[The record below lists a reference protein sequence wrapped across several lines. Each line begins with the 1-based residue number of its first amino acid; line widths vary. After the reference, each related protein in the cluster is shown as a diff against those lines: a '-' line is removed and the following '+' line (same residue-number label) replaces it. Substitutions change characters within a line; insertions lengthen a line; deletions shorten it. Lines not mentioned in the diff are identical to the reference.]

1 MPATSAR
8 QRENGSRSVDAADAS
23 CEVELL
29 RRVARGESEAFG
41 PLYDRLAPRAYG
53 LALRMAG
60 DPSAAQ
66 DAVQEAFLRV
76 WLRARSFDAS
86 RGSACAWVL
95 GIVRNAVLDQLRSG
109 GAHERALRRAAE
121 SAPVERVP
129 ERAEQ
134 ALECADSRASLCA
147 AMAELPAAQ
156 RRMLEIAYFQ
166 DLTHD
171 EIARREGVPLGTV
184 KTRIRD
190 GLIRLRRIA
199 AAKGASH
206 DH

>member
-1 MPATSAR
+1 MPATSTR
-8 QRENGSRSVDAADAS
+8 QRENGTASVDVAEATHEAQ
-23 CEVELL
+23 LL
-29 RRVARGESEAFG
+29 RRVARGESEAFA

-60 DPSAAQ
+60 DASAAQ
-66 DAVQEAFLRV
+66 DAIQEAFLRV
-76 WLRARSFDAS
+76 WLRASSYDGS
-86 RGSACAWVL
+86 RGSVCAWVL

-121 SAPVERVP
+121 AIPVERVA
-129 ERAEQ
+129 EHGEQ
-134 ALECADSRASLCA
+134 AIECAETRSSLCA
-147 AMAELPAAQ
+147 AMEQLPPAQ
-156 RRMLEIAYFQ
+156 RRTLEIAYFQ
-166 DLTHD
+166 DLTHE

-199 AAKGASH
+199 AQGASH
-206 DH
+206 E

>member
-1 MPATSAR
+1 
-8 QRENGSRSVDAADAS
+8 
-23 CEVELL
+23 
-29 RRVARGESEAFG
+29 
-41 PLYDRLAPRAYG
+41 
-53 LALRMAG
+53 MAG
-60 DPSAAQ
+60 DASAAQ

-121 SAPVERVP
+121 AVPAERAA
-129 ERAEQ
+129 ERAE
-134 ALECADSRASLCA
+134 LLIECAESRASLCA
-147 AMAELPAAQ
+147 AMDQLPAAQ

-199 AAKGASH
+199 AQGASH
-206 DH
+206 GE

>member
-1 MPATSAR
+1 MNAR
-8 QRENGSRSVDAADAS
+8 QREGGTPAIDAANAS
-23 CEVELL
+23 SEVQLL
-29 RRVARGESEAFG
+29 RRVARGESEAFA

-60 DPSAAQ
+60 DASAAQ

-86 RGSACAWVL
+86 RGSVCAWVL

-109 GAHERALRRAAE
+109 GAHERALRRAAD
-121 SAPVERVP
+121 AIPVERA
-129 ERAEQ
+129 AEGAEL
-134 ALECADSRASLCA
+134 ALESSQTRSSLCA
-147 AMAELPAAQ
+147 AMEQLPAAQ

-199 AAKGASH
+199 AAQGANH
-206 DH
+206 E